1 MISIKSKSEI
11 EKMREACRIVMLA
24 HREVENAIRIGITT
38 RELDEIVEKVFKENG
53 ANPSCKG
60 IS

>member
-38 RELDEIVEKVFKENG
+38 RE
-53 ANPSCKG
+53 
-60 IS
+60 